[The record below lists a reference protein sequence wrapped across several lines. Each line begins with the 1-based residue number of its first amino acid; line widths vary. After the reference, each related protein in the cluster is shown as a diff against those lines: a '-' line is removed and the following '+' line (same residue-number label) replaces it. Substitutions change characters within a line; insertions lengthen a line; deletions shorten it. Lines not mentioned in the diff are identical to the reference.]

1 MDEGLRYATNTVAV
15 YMLVFPAVQLFTVLV
30 LPGMLYRSY
39 EYDPSIEGATYAF
52 PLISVASTIL
62 SIPSFIG
69 TLMMRGKELGI
80 MVSSVVLV
88 IWFFLTL
95 SDSES
100 SRMN

>member
-52 PLISVASTIL
+52 P
-62 SIPSFIG
+62 
-69 TLMMRGKELGI
+69 
-80 MVSSVVLV
+80 
-88 IWFFLTL
+88 
-95 SDSES
+95 
-100 SRMN
+100 